1 MDARGPDR
9 RPPAGT
15 GAPLPRHLVGLVVGI
30 TALTV
35 LVCAVPLTFAV
46 QRFYHD
52 EAVTEL
58 DHFARAMQTTRPDA
72 GADVH
77 VHAAPAVVG
86 LYGPNGRLLV
96 GHGPPVSGA
105 ASLCRDGRMHDT
117 VEDGQLTATAPLL
130 HPEGA
135 ITVVRVGVPS
145 ARVRHQT
152 ERAWALI
159 ASVAIVLLLLSVAA
173 ARLLAGRTAQPIRGL
188 ADDTARHLEEA
199 LGRERAF
206 SSDVAHQLRTPLT
219 RLLLGLEAAAR
230 RPGDPRA
237 AIRTALDRGWSLAD
251 TVEDL
256 LRLARDAHA
265 RERLD
270 PADLVHEAH
279 RRRDPDVT
287 SAGRRFAVAV
297 HRPLPPV
304 HASPA
309 ALIQIMDVLIDNAL
323 AHGAGTI
330 TVTARRADPGVAVD
344 VMDEGTGPDPDDD
357 VFRRVHPTEA
367 PDGPSPGSDDPDG
380 SHPDGGDPDGGDPDG
395 DVGPRHRIGLAL
407 ARSLARAEGGDLHLS
422 GFGPTV
428 FTLVLPAALDTAA
441 TLGTAVLGADSSG
454 SGLGEHPAA
463 LSGHRDVRG
472 A

>member
-1 MDARGPDR
+1 MVAMEASAPDR

-15 GAPLPRHLVGLVVGI
+15 GAPPCRYLVGWTVGI
-30 TALTV
+30 TALTL
-35 LVCAVPLTFAV
+35 LVCAIPLIFAV
-46 QRFYHD
+46 QRFYQD
-52 EAVTEL
+52 EAITEL
-58 DHFARAMQTTRPDA
+58 DRFARAMQATRPDA
-72 GADVH
+72 TARPPA
-77 VHAAPAVVG
+77 HAASTVVG
-86 LYGPNGRLLV
+86 LYGPDGHLLL
-96 GHGPPVSGA
+96 GQGPRVSAA

-145 ARVRHQT
+145 TRVREQT

-159 ASVAIVLLLLSVAA
+159 GSVAVVLLLLAVAT
-173 ARLLAGRTAQPIRGL
+173 ARLMAGRTPRPARGL
-188 ADDTARHLEEA
+188 ADETSRHLEEA

-230 RPGDPRA
+230 RAGDPRA

-251 TVEDL
+251 TVESM
-256 LRLARDAHA
+256 LRLARDAHT

-270 PADLVHEAH
+270 PAVFVRDVH

-287 SAGRRFAVAV
+287 AAGRRLTVSA

-309 ALIQIMDVLIDNAL
+309 ALTQIMDVLIDNAL

-330 TVTARRADPGVAVD
+330 TVVARRAGPGVAVD
-344 VMDEGTGPDPDDD
+344 VMDEGPGPDPDDD
-357 VFRRVHPTEA
+357 VFRRVLPTDA
-367 PDGPSPGSDDPDG
+367 PADIPTDIPDVETA
-380 SHPDGGDPDGGDPDG
+380 S
-395 DVGPRHRIGLAL
+395 RHRIGLAL

-441 TLGTAVLGADSSG
+441 TLGTAVLGATASAP
-454 SGLGEHPAA
+454 GERVAA
-463 LSGHRDVRG
+463 LPAHLPAHLPGHLPGHRDHRG
-472 A
+472 G